1 MELLAL
7 LLVVGGVGYWLG
19 RRRRTETAAD
29 GAVVQFSTSVTS
41 HDPTKYRFDGIA
53 RPEFRIEY
61 SDDDGV
67 VTTRDIYVYRY
78 RENQGVWNL
87 DCWCYLRD
95 DRRTFRSDR
104 ILSAV
109 NLDTNRRIRDIVRY
123 LTRP

>member
-1 MELLAL
+1 MLAL

-19 RRRRTETAAD
+19 RRSRKETAAD
-29 GAVVQFSTSVTS
+29 GAVVQISTSVTS

-61 SDDDGV
+61 ADDDGV

-78 RENQGVWNL
+78 RENQDVWNL

-104 ILSAV
+104 ILSAI
-109 NLDTNRRIRDIVRY
+109 NLDTNRKIQDIVRY
-123 LTRP
+123 LQRT